1 MSKRTNPAV
10 IGAFVIGSLS
20 LVVAMA
26 VALGGGHLFRET
38 MPYVLFFD
46 GSVKGLHVGAP
57 VMFRGVQV
65 GAVTDIRLN
74 IDPEDLTVAI
84 PVFIEVDPARIGT
97 PDGKAIRHGNT
108 EDVRAMIRRGLRARL
123 EMQSLVTGQLAVQFD
138 FYPDAPLNL
147 TGMDLGVMELP
158 TIPTPMQEMARA
170 FHSMDLPGLVEKI
183 STALDDLSTVLA
195 SPEMARGL
203 RAVPAILEE
212 TRDLVRDLRRDV
224 APVLER
230 ADSTLQDASVLLRN
244 LDRRTEAVSG
254 ELQGALGD
262 TRGLVRQVSG
272 QVEPLAENLNRVLDK
287 GSAVLGDTDRAVN
300 DLAGSAGGALERL
313 DGVLVRA
320 EANLAK
326 IGKVL
331 DTEPQLR
338 HELLAAMREI
348 ASAARSV
355 RVLADLLQRH
365 PDALLRGKTT
375 GGGR

>member
-1 MSKRTNPAV
+1 MSKRANPTV

-46 GSVKGLHVGAP
+46 GSVKGLSVGAP

-65 GAVTDIRLN
+65 GTVTDVRLN
-74 IDPEDLTVAI
+74 IDPENLTVAI

-97 PDGKAIRHGNT
+97 PEDKRIRHGNT
-108 EDVRAMIRRGLRARL
+108 EDVREMIRRGLRARL

-147 TGMDLGVMELP
+147 KGMDLGVMELP
-158 TIPTPMQEMARA
+158 TIPTPMQEMAKA
-170 FHSMDLPGLVEKI
+170 FHSMDLPGLVEKV
-183 STALDDLSTVLA
+183 SAALDDLSTVLA
-195 SPEMARGL
+195 SPEMVRGL
-203 RAVPAILEE
+203 RAVPVILEE

-224 APVLER
+224 SPVLSR
-230 ADSTLQDASVLLRN
+230 ADATLQDARTLLQN
-244 LDRRTEAVSG
+244 LDRRTEDVSG
-254 ELQGALGD
+254 EIQGALGE

-272 QVEPLAENLNRVLDK
+272 QVDPLAGDLRRVLAE
-287 GSAVLGDTDRAVN
+287 GSTVLEDADRAVN
-300 DLAGSAGGALERL
+300 DLSGSADGAIERL
-313 DGVLVRA
+313 NGVLART
-320 EANLAK
+320 ETNLGK

-331 DTEPQLR
+331 DTEPRLR
-338 HELLAAMREI
+338 HELLVAMREI

-355 RVLADLLQRH
+355 RVLADLLQKR
-365 PDALLRGKTT
+365 PDALLRGKPE